1 MDVVNDVAGAGSG
14 MRHEVI
20 VGVERRRRWSDDQK
34 LAVLA
39 EVGVGGATVAEV
51 ARRHDVTRQHI
62 YQWRRELRR
71 KGGWPCSGGT
81 VFLPLDPAP
90 PEPSGPPGP
99 GATSAPL
106 FKIVLRNG
114 RELRCR
120 GGIGDEDLVRLIR
133 LVESV

>member
-1 MDVVNDVAGAGSG
+1 

-34 LAVLA
+34 LSVLA
-39 EVGVGGATVAEV
+39 EVGAGGATVAAV
-51 ARRHDVTRQHI
+51 ARRHEVTRQHI

-71 KGGWPCSGGT
+71 KGCWPCSGGT

-90 PEPSGPPGP
+90 PEPKCPPGP
-99 GATSAPL
+99 VATSISPVVE
-106 FKIVLRNG
+106 IVLRNG

-120 GGIGDEDLVRLIR
+120 GGMGDEDLARLIR
-133 LVESV
+133 LVESA